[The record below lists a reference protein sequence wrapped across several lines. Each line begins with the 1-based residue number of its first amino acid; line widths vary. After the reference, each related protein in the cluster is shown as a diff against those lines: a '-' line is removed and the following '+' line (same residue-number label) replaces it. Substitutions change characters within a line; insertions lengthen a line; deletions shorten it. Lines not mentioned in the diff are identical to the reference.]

1 MEINEKEKISTKD
14 RLIDFYKTNKK
25 KVYIFLFLIIII
37 LLSVPFAKHKIAQQN
52 ANISEKYIQAGLYL
66 SSGNK
71 KKSIAEYENIINSG
85 NKFYSILALNK
96 ILEKGLIADDNKIL
110 EYFTL
115 VEKNSYLDQQK
126 DLIKLKKALYFIKKG
141 DSEEGKKLL
150 KDLINNNSQ
159 LKSLAEEI
167 IIK

>member
-1 MEINEKEKISTKD
+1 MCCHEYN
-14 RLIDFYKTNKK
+14 
-25 KVYIFLFLIIII
+25 
-37 LLSVPFAKHKIAQQN
+37 Q
-52 ANISEKYIQAGLYL
+52 
-66 SSGNK
+66 
-71 KKSIAEYENIINSG
+71 SIAEYENIINSG